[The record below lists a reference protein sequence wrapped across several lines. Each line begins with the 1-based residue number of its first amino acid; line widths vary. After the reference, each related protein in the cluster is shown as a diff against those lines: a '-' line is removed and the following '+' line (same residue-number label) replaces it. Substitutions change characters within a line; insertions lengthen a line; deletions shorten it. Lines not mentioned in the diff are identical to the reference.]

1 MIATV
6 IQQKSYEEILRLLDD
21 PWIELAEIRLDLC
34 ELSEEQIEDIFSN
47 TDTPLIATCR
57 TAFSSRDASHGRA
70 RISSHGQAPSGG
82 LSEAE
87 GERLIS
93 KAIESGAH
101 YADLDI
107 SASEGFSKRFRDLC
121 HEYGT
126 EIIRSYHN
134 YDRTPS
140 LEELREIKARCY
152 RYGADIAKIVT
163 TATGPEDIA
172 VLEALYRASASEE
185 GVAVGSASTAEASA
199 NALHGKAAVSAST
212 AEASTSGAS
221 AGSSAGRLIAFAMG
235 ELGRPSRLSCLKLGA
250 PFTYASLS
258 EGLETASGQYSFE
271 EMHRL
276 VYRNFRGFWRVGDL
290 EMPASK
296 SFAQRAIIAAA
307 LAEGRSHLHKYTPCE
322 DSEAAIR
329 VAKMLGARISLN
341 GSTLS
346 IDGAGAAQTSLIEL
360 NAGESGLLARICIP
374 LMAVLN
380 TRPLIING
388 EKTLL
393 KRPLK
398 GIKEIMAS
406 FGVPVRSDK
415 IPLTLTP
422 PLIPGTA
429 EISGKDGSQLISG
442 LMMALPLCDKNST
455 VYVSEPK
462 SIPYMFITEDI
473 LKKFGVR
480 IKSEMEGDE
489 SFIEEQDWSA
499 CSQICFTIKGGQN
512 YKAADMEIEGDWSA
526 AANFLVAGAI
536 FGKAELSGLCT
547 KSLQAD
553 ISIADILVEAGAVL
567 SESDGAVC
575 VSKAPLEAFEAKLGN
590 APDLFPI
597 CSVLAAFCDGRSS
610 LGGVNRLQGKES
622 DRAAAIMEMLE
633 GLGVEA
639 AIEEDTLFINGQT
652 LTKRL
657 VNSNLLNGG
666 LFRTHHDHRM
676 AMALKIASMGAKE
689 QIELDHPE
697 CVAKSFPAFWE
708 MFDY

>member
-6 IQQKSYEEILRLLDD
+6 IQNKNHEEILRLLDD

-34 ELSEEQIEDIFSN
+34 KLSDKEIEDIFSN

-57 TAFSSRDASHGRA
+57 SAPCPPASPYDRSRSDKLSDEECEGSASSLSL
-70 RISSHGQAPSGG
+70 QNKPCSGG
-82 LSEAE
+82 LSDEE
-87 GERLIS
+87 CERLLNI
-93 KAIESGAH
+93 AIVSGAH

-107 SASEGFSKRFRDLC
+107 SAPEGFSRRFRKLC
-121 HEYGT
+121 REYGT

-134 YDRTPS
+134 YDCTPS
-140 LEELREIKARCY
+140 LEELQSIRARCY
-152 RYGADIAKIVT
+152 RFGADIAKIVT
-163 TATGPEDIA
+163 TAGGPEDIA
-172 VLEALYRASASEE
+172 VLEALYRED
-185 GVAVGSASTAEASA
+185 
-199 NALHGKAAVSAST
+199 
-212 AEASTSGAS
+212 
-221 AGSSAGRLIAFAMG
+221 GRKLIAFAMG
-235 ELGRPSRLSCLKLGA
+235 EQARSTRLSCLKLGA

-258 EGLETASGQYSFE
+258 DDLQTAAGQYSFE

-276 VYRNFRGFWRVGDL
+276 VYGDFRGFWRVSDL

-307 LAEGRSHLHKYTPCE
+307 LADGRSHLHKYTPCE

-329 VAKMLGARISLN
+329 VAKALGANIHLD
-341 GSTLS
+341 GSTLI
-346 IDGAGAAQTSLIEL
+346 IDGAGAAQTALSEL
-360 NAGESGLLARICIP
+360 NVGESGLLARICIP

-380 TRPLIING
+380 TRPVIIDG

-393 KRPLK
+393 RRPLK
-398 GIKEIMAS
+398 GVQDIMAS
-406 FGVPVRSDK
+406 LGVPIRSDK
-415 IPLTLTP
+415 IPLSLTP
-422 PLIPGTA
+422 PLIAGNA

-455 VYVSEPK
+455 LYVSEPK

-489 SFIEEQDWSA
+489 KFIEEMDWSA
-499 CSQICFTIKGGQN
+499 CSQIAFTIKGGQD
-512 YKAADMEIEGDWSA
+512 YKAADLEIEGDWSA

-536 FGKAELSGLCT
+536 FGKAEVRALSA

-553 ISIADILVEAGAVL
+553 ISIVDILVEAGAVL
-567 SESDGAVC
+567 SEIDGAVC
-575 VSKAPLEAFEAKLGN
+575 VSKAPLEAFETDLGN

-610 LGGVNRLQGKES
+610 LCGVNRLRAKES

-633 GLGVEA
+633 GLGIEA
-639 AIEEDTLFINGQT
+639 AIEDDTLFINGQT

-657 VNSNLLNGG
+657 VNGNLLKGG

-676 AMALKIASMGAKE
+676 AMALKIASMGAEKP
-689 QIELDHPE
+689 IELDVPE
-697 CVAKSFPAFWE
+697 CVAKSFPGFWE